1 MTIAVISFFI
11 KFLSLNRK
19 VRNIL
24 LKRIAVIRGMKIG
37 NRTRFVGNH
46 DFGTEPF
53 LITIGDDCL
62 IANDASFLTHDGAI
76 QIPLV
81 RDGSSYYDVYSK
93 KSRFGKIIVGNN
105 CFIGYRAILLPGTYI
120 GDNTIVA
127 AGSVV
132 RGEFPSDVVI
142 GGNPGKV
149 LQGLT
154 EYDSKNRDYIID
166 LTEGRNFKTRKAK
179 ILADCSVIRNIPRK
193 IKNWNL

>member
-1 MTIAVISFFI
+1 MTIWVISFFI
-11 KFLSLNRK
+11 RVLSFNINIRK
-19 VRNIL
+19 VL
-24 LKRIAVIRGMKIG
+24 LKRLAILRGMKIG
-37 NRTRFVGNH
+37 KRTRFVGSH

-53 LITIGDDCL
+53 LITVGDDCL

-81 RDGSSYYDVYSK
+81 RDGSSFDAVYSK
-93 KSRFGKIIVGNN
+93 QSRFGKIIIGNN

-142 GGNPGKV
+142 GGNPGKI

-154 EYDSKNRDYIID
+154 EYESKNRGYIID
-166 LTEGRNFKTRKAK
+166 LTEKKKFETRKAK
-179 ILADCSVIRNIPRK
+179 ILADCSVIRHIPRQAK
-193 IKNWNL
+193 TLNL